1 MVGWSALPHEWIQ
14 TGGGIM
20 KVGDLVQWH
29 NKYAD
34 VIWCGIITKRSSQYR
49 FHVEWVSGKQG
60 WFHVDDLE
68 VICK

>member
-1 MVGWSALPHEWIQ
+1 MGRNV
-14 TGGGIM
+14 
-20 KVGDLVQWH
+20 KVGDLVRWY

-34 VIWCGIITKRSSQYR
+34 VIWGGIITKRSSPYR

-68 VICK
+68 VINESR

>member
-1 MVGWSALPHEWIQ
+1 MQ
-14 TGGGIM
+14 
-20 KVGDLVQWH
+20 VGDLVWWY

-34 VIWCGIITKRSSQYR
+34 VVWCGIITKRSSPYR

-68 VICK
+68 VVCK